1 MSFMLSSKMIAADC
15 SRRWRLFVYPRLRE
29 IPVAEHDESLHAA
42 RRTALDMLERI
53 GVLAALA
60 GTAALLHAVG
70 ANGSSL
76 PANFVVQFA
85 LALPV
90 LCVLAGPFLLRRTRR
105 GLDIA
110 LSQRSG
116 SRRAHPS
123 EARADR
129 RAGARAFH
137 SDASSGKREGEDANA
152 QVGRPFRS

>member
-1 MSFMLSSKMIAADC
+1 MSSMLSPKIIAADC
-15 SRRWRLFVYPRLRE
+15 ARRWRLFIYPRLRE
-29 IPVAEHDESLHAA
+29 LPVAEQDEALQAA

-60 GTAALLHAVG
+60 GTAALVHAVG
-70 ANGSSL
+70 ANGRSL

-105 GLDIA
+105 GLDLA
-110 LSQRSG
+110 LSQRSR
-116 SRRAHPS
+116 SRRTRSSEAHPDS
-123 EARADR
+123 

-137 SDASSGKREGEDANA
+137 PDASSDRREGEDANA